1 MNDNILTQLAM
12 PFEPKHITWKP
23 GKATSDGAK
32 CMAMTYADLRAYM
45 HRLDDVC
52 GMDWSVAYEP
62 WGGDRIICRL
72 TINGITRS
80 STGEMDSQDEKN
92 GLGGTVAEAQAF
104 KRACAMFSLG
114 RYLYDMPNQWVEFD
128 NQRKRITEAGLAK
141 LEASYKAWYAANT
154 LPAPVVAPVAPR
166 EVPLSKSGKPL
177 TPQQQLW
184 GAGLEAFGEQDWENG
199 ARRWLI
205 MNWTEFVAK
214 STPRDSASDLT
225 DAERIQLAS
234 YIVANAIGLQKKWA
248 TYQAAEAQAARGTK
262 ATV

>member
-1 MNDNILTQLAM
+1 MNDILTQLAT

-23 GKATSDGAK
+23 GKATSDGQK

-45 HRLDDVC
+45 HRLDEVC
-52 GMDWSVAYEP
+52 GMDWAVAYEP

-114 RYLYDMPNQWVEFD
+114 RYLYDLPNQWVEFD
-128 NQRKRITEAGLAK
+128 NQRKRITEAGMTK
-141 LEASYKAWYAANT
+141 LENSYKAWYAANT
-154 LPAPVVAPVAPR
+154 LPAPAVEVKPVAQR
-166 EVPLSKSGKPL
+166 EVPTTKTGKPQ

-184 GAGLEAFGEQDWENG
+184 GAGEAVFGKEDWG
-199 ARRWLI
+199 IARPWLI
-205 MNWTEFVAK
+205 AKWTAK
-214 STPRDSASDLT
+214 VTPDNTRNSSGDLT
-225 DAERIQLAS
+225 DTERVALADYLTQKAADFAEVWPKQK
-234 YIVANAIGLQKKWA
+234 AIM
-248 TYQAAEAQAARGTK
+248 EK
-262 ATV
+262 ATA